1 MIPRDRF
8 SNIIHDIPVIKVIGY
23 KIRRRSDGLCSTGGG
38 HPEFTHVGKTWSNMQ
53 SLHSHF
59 AVIQEIK
66 EYAMRRHRDDTI
78 PDFIAE
84 TYAGCDVVT
93 LIEAQ
98 HIDVSV
104 YRLLHAKKGK

>member
-8 SNIIHDIPVIKVIGY
+8 SNMSHDLPVKIIGY
-23 KIRRRSDGLCSTGGG
+23 KIRRRSDGMYSTGGG

-59 AVIQEIK
+59 AVIQEFK

-93 LIEAQ
+93 LTEAQ